1 MNQYYLTTHDLQIPL
16 KHRVTHP
23 SNTFNKSSSIIV
35 EVGDGRNIGY
45 GEGCPRSYV
54 TNETISSASAWINEN
69 KEIFLNLIKSDAIR
83 LGDWVA
89 ENKAML
95 DQHQAAWCAVET
107 AVLDFKAKQNNESI
121 ENFLSIKPLQE
132 SFRYTAVITS
142 FSLLKFIYILRQYLK
157 MNFTDYKLK
166 LSGSLIRDKCK
177 AIIFKF
183 LTRKLVGVRLRW
195 DANNYFKDNFDQA
208 YHYLNSLKKSND
220 FWAIEEPFKVSSPT
234 LNRRLCNQLN
244 IKIVLDESAC
254 SLSDFEQYY
263 QDKEYYVVNIRLSKN
278 GGLIRSLSLVKFLER
293 EQIPLIIGSQVAETS
308 ILTRLALA
316 LVSNC
321 KLCIA
326 QEGAFGTL
334 LLSDDVVSSSIRF
347 NKNSMVF
354 LDDYPEIK
362 NNSGLGL
369 LISKQALLKYSV
381 NVTN

>member
-1 MNQYYLTTHDLQIPL
+1 
-16 KHRVTHP
+16 
-23 SNTFNKSSSIIV
+23 
-35 EVGDGRNIGY
+35 
-45 GEGCPRSYV
+45 
-54 TNETISSASAWINEN
+54 
-69 KEIFLNLIKSDAIR
+69 
-83 LGDWVA
+83 
-89 ENKAML
+89 ML

-142 FSLLKFIYILRQYLK
+142 FGLLKFIYILRQYLK

-166 LSGSLIRDKCK
+166 VSGSLIRDKVK